1 MWQAQRYLTFFTCKK
16 YKDAENVLFT
26 RIFHILNLNIVNT
39 YDLLWSESAI
49 SDNENIHLFTSVYYM
64 YYIINTEI
72 FE

>member
-1 MWQAQRYLTFFTCKK
+1 MQYM
-16 YKDAENVLFT
+16 NS
-26 RIFHILNLNIVNT
+26 HILNLNIVNT
-39 YDLLWSESAI
+39 YDLLWGESAI